1 MRNITW
7 ERVSPNDLKVAWND
21 EVAICYLVVRDI
33 DKFLTSDV
41 CQQNS
46 ELKLPQNFFVRIL
59 NYSLQAIGKLRNRLP
74 VSVTS
79 FWKFCPCFFESAFRQ
94 LTIVKSAN
102 TTIAPFT
109 GYTEYLYQ
117 ATHIYH
123 SFFSKTDSVQSLKKI
138 FITKS
143 YISKLS
149 SLTVPFR
156 FSQLSEIE

>member
-102 TTIAPFT
+102 TTTAPLLQVIQSTYIRPHIFT
-109 GYTEYLYQ
+109 TLFSRKRIVSKVWKKFSLLNPIYLN
-117 ATHIYH
+117 YH
-123 SFFSKTDSVQSLKKI
+123 LWRCHFG
-138 FITKS
+138 
-143 YISKLS
+143 
-149 SLTVPFR
+149 FR
-156 FSQLSEIE
+156 NYRK